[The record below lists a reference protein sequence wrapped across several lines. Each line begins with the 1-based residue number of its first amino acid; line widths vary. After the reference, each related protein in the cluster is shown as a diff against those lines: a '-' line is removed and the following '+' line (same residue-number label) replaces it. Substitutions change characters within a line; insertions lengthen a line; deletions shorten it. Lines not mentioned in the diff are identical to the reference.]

1 MDARVPS
8 KLASSLSGGERRM
21 RTSLLSF
28 VGWFWIWIDWN
39 QYCLLCL
46 FPFMSTESAN
56 GLAWNNRLAIV
67 GDKAASAAVA
77 IAGQSLCVPY
87 TTTLAVII
95 EIRSMSASV
104 IACNWL
110 NYNRPPSTIDHHRG
124 GGLCI
129 YCSLQI
135 NLSPPDR
142 TVPGYGRTTNNLCTM
157 AMGNCG
163 LCFHFTSY
171 TICSRIPSFKQEK
184 GKLGKVELA
193 LGSTDC
199 VLLNGL
205 LGSR

>member
-1 MDARVPS
+1 M
-8 KLASSLSGGERRM
+8 
-21 RTSLLSF
+21 
-28 VGWFWIWIDWN
+28 
-39 QYCLLCL
+39 
-46 FPFMSTESAN
+46 
-56 GLAWNNRLAIV
+56 NRLKSILFALFIPIHV
-67 GDKAASAAVA
+67 DWIGEWFSLKQQTGDRC
-77 IAGQSLCVPY
+77 GQGGFGCCCHCWPKFVCPQHHHP
-87 TTTLAVII
+87 TLAVII